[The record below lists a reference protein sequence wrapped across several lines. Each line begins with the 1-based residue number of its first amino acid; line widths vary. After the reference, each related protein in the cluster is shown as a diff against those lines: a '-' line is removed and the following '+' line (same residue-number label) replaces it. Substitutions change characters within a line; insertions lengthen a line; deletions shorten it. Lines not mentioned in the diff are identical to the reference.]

1 MPVKYSDLSP
11 LRYPGSKAA
20 SVEYVRDVFT
30 HNHLNI
36 DHFIEP
42 YAGSA
47 IVSIQLLQQNHVGA
61 ATILEKDILI
71 YAFWE
76 SVFHHT
82 DEFLRRI
89 ETLPITIDT
98 WHKFQPY
105 RRARDL
111 NEYPIIDLGLAG
123 LFYNRTNFS
132 GILKANPLGGI
143 KQSSDYK
150 IDCRFNRQ
158 KIMTL
163 IADIAAYRNQVT
175 VLYGD
180 AMDFLTHEYELAPHN
195 NHFLYVDPPY
205 YEKGRSLYRHWYTHE
220 EHMGLARF
228 LTHCNTPWLA
238 SYDNHEAIRMAYH
251 QNNLG
256 ERYFD
261 YTISK
266 YRKTPELLISNQ
278 EIPPDADRL
287 QLEHLA

>member
-1 MPVKYSDLSP
+1 MPVKYSDMSP

-20 SVEYVRDVFT
+20 LVDYVVDVIA
-30 HNHLNI
+30 HNHLTVN
-36 DHFIEP
+36 HFVEP
-42 YAGSA
+42 YAGSS
-47 IVSIQLLQQNHVGA
+47 IVSLQLLKNNCIGS
-61 ATILEKDILI
+61 ATILEKDILV

-76 SVFHHT
+76 SVFSHT
-82 DEFLRRI
+82 NEILTRLD
-89 ETLPITIDT
+89 TLPITIDT
-98 WHKFQPY
+98 WKAFLPY
-105 RRARDL
+105 RQAQTL
-111 NEYPIIDLGLAG
+111 NEYPIVDMGLAG

-143 KQSSDYK
+143 NQSSTYK

-180 AMDFLTHEYELAPHN
+180 AMDFLIHGYELVLHN
-195 NHFLYVDPPY
+195 NHFLYIDPPY

-220 EHMGLARF
+220 EHMKLARF

-278 EIPPDADRL
+278 EIPPDAEHL
-287 QLEHLA
+287 QLEDLA

>member
-1 MPVKYSDLSP
+1 MPVSYSSYSP

-20 SVEYVRDVFT
+20 LVEYISAVLA
-30 HNHLNI
+30 HNRLNTT
-36 DHFIEP
+36 HFIEP

-47 IVSIQLLQQNHVGA
+47 VASLYLLQQEQILS

-71 YAFWE
+71 YAFWH

-82 DEFLRRI
+82 NDLLGRI
-89 ETLPITIDT
+89 EELPITIDT
-98 WHKFQPY
+98 WHEFQPY
-105 RRARDL
+105 RRTNNLDD
-111 NEYPIIDLGLAG
+111 YPIVEMGLAG
-123 LFYNRTNFS
+123 LFFNRTNFS

-143 KQSSDYK
+143 HQSSPYK

-158 KIMTL
+158 RIMDSIEHL
-163 IADIAAYRNQVT
+163 GGYRNQIT
-175 VLYGD
+175 VMFGD
-180 AMDFLTHEYELAPHN
+180 AMDYLNREYGFGFHE

-205 YEKGRSLYRHWYTHE
+205 YEKGQALYRHWYTHD
-220 EHMGLARF
+220 EHMALARF
-228 LTHCNTPWLA
+228 LTQCNTPWLA
-238 SYDNHEAIRMAYH
+238 SYDNNEAIRMAYH

-278 EIPPDADRL
+278 EIPPGVEQL
-287 QLEHLA
+287 QIGDLA